1 MNFQE
6 QLDDL
11 QALNEVV
18 LEDETQERD
27 SDDVLTADGVQWWE
41 NGISWCRKTG

>member
-1 MNFQE
+1 MNFQD

-11 QALNEVV
+11 QALNEIV

-27 SDDVLTADGVQWWE
+27 SDTVAETEAVLWWD
-41 NGISWCRKTG
+41 NGISWCRTTL

>member
-1 MNFQE
+1 MSIQD

-18 LEDETQERD
+18 LEDECAERD
-27 SDDVLTADGVQWWE
+27 SDETTESDAVLWWE
-41 NGISWCRKTG
+41 NGISWCRTTG